1 MHARRR
7 HLLTLLKAF
16 DLVVVVAS
24 ILLAAVATSPE
35 FDRNH
40 WLSIFQVRLSVANVV
55 GVALYLAAWHVALTT
70 RGLYNSY
77 RLSRPM
83 REVTDLAFVTM
94 LCVVPLAALR
104 PLVDI
109 DVLTPGFVYAFAV
122 AAFVGLCLERRL
134 LREIARRARTMG
146 RNLRDVVFVGA
157 GRQNLESAAD
167 LARRDALG
175 YHVVEVVDIERDLA
189 EPALAPR
196 RVVDK
201 LQGIVDRHPIDEVF
215 VALDL
220 DGGSQSVIREIISTC
235 EEQGVTVRVIANL
248 AVLEWAWASVDTLSG
263 HPVIT
268 IASGPPESV
277 GLVVKRV
284 IDIVIS
290 AVALVVFAP
299 IMALVALAIRL
310 DSSGPAIFRQERV
323 GLNRRRFPAL
333 KFRTMVVDAEKLLP
347 ELERANEA
355 SGAVF
360 KIRRDPRI
368 TRVGRILRRTSL
380 DELPQLWNVFTGD
393 MSIVGP
399 RPLPVRDVDRI
410 EARWHHRRF
419 AVKPGITCLW
429 QVTSRRPNFDDII
442 RADMEYIDN
451 WSLALDFKIMLMT
464 VPAVLS
470 GEGAH

>member
-7 HLLTLLKAF
+7 HLITALKAF
-16 DLVVVVAS
+16 DLLVVAAS
-24 ILLAAVATSPE
+24 ILLAVAATSAE
-35 FDRNH
+35 FDRNR
-40 WLSIFQVRLSVANVV
+40 WFSIFEVRLTIANFV
-55 GVALYLAAWHVALTT
+55 GVSMYLVAWHVALTT

-83 REVTDLAFVTM
+83 REVVDLAIVTL
-94 LCVVPLAALR
+94 LCVVPLAALG

-109 DVLTPGFVYAFAV
+109 DVLTPSFTYAFGLL
-122 AAFVGLCLERRL
+122 AFVGLCLERRL
-134 LREIARRARTMG
+134 LRAIARRARAMG

-157 GRQNLESAAD
+157 GRQNLDAAAD
-167 LARRDALG
+167 LARRDTLG
-175 YHVVEVVDIERDLA
+175 YHVVEVVDIEKDLA
-189 EPALAPR
+189 EPLLAPR

-201 LQGIVDRHPIDEVF
+201 LQAIVDHHPIDEVF

-263 HPVIT
+263 RPVIT

-284 IDIVIS
+284 IDVVVS

-299 IMALVALAIRL
+299 LMALIAIAIRL
-310 DSSGPAIFRQERV
+310 DSAGPAIFRQERV
-323 GLNRRRFPAL
+323 GLNRRRFPAF

-347 ELERANEA
+347 KLEEMNEA

-360 KIRRDPRI
+360 KIKQDPRI

-380 DELPQLWNVFTGD
+380 DELPQLWNVLTGD

-470 GEGAH
+470 GQEAH

>member
-7 HLLTLLKAF
+7 YLMTLLKAS
-16 DLVVVVAS
+16 DLLVVVAS
-24 ILLAAVATSPE
+24 IFLAAVVTLPE
-35 FDRNH
+35 VSRND
-40 WLSIFQVRLSVANVV
+40 WISVFQVRMSLANFV
-55 GVALYLAAWHVALTT
+55 GVSLYLVAWHVALTT

-83 REVTDLAFVTM
+83 REVTDLGIVTL
-94 LCVVPLAALR
+94 LCVMPLALLR

-109 DVLTPGFVYAFAV
+109 EVLSPSFIYVFGV
-122 AAFVGLCLERRL
+122 AAFIGLCFERRL
-134 LREIARRARTMG
+134 LRGVARRARSLG

-167 LARRDALG
+167 LARRDSLG
-175 YHVVEVVDIERDLA
+175 YHVVEVVDIEQDLA
-189 EPALAPR
+189 EPLLAPHK
-196 RVVDK
+196 VVEK
-201 LQGIVDRHPIDEVF
+201 LQAIVDRHPIDEVF

-277 GLVVKRV
+277 GLVVKRL

-290 AVALVVFAP
+290 SVSLVVFAP
-299 IMALVALAIRL
+299 LMALIALAIRL
-310 DSSGPAIFRQERV
+310 DSKGPAIFRQERV

-347 ELERANEA
+347 KLEQMNEA

-360 KIRRDPRI
+360 KIKEDPRI
-368 TRVGRILRRTSL
+368 TRVGRFLRRTSL

-393 MSIVGP
+393 MSIVCP

-419 AVKPGITCLW
+419 AVKPG
-429 QVTSRRPNFDDII
+429 
-442 RADMEYIDN
+442 
-451 WSLALDFKIMLMT
+451 
-464 VPAVLS
+464 
-470 GEGAH
+470 

>member
-1 MHARRR
+1 M
-7 HLLTLLKAF
+7 TLLKAF
-16 DLVVVVAS
+16 DLLVVVSSSLFAF
-24 ILLAAVATSPE
+24 AMTSRE
-35 FDRNH
+35 FERDN
-40 WLSIFQVRLSVANVV
+40 WLSIFQLRLSLANLL
-55 GVALYLAAWHVALTT
+55 GVFLYVAAWHVALTT

-83 REVTDLAFVTM
+83 REVGDLAVVVL
-94 LCVVPLAALR
+94 LCVGPLALLR
-104 PLVDI
+104 SFLDI
-109 DVLTPGFVYAFAV
+109 DVLTPSFINFFGVTSFL
-122 AAFVGLCLERRL
+122 GLCLERRL
-134 LREIARRARTMG
+134 LRGIARHARAMG

-157 GRQNLESAAD
+157 GRQNLEAAAD
-167 LARRDALG
+167 LARRDSLG
-175 YHVVEVVDIERDLA
+175 YHVVEVIDIENDLA
-189 EPALAPR
+189 QPR
-196 RVVDK
+196 FDPEKVVER
-201 LQGIVDRHPIDEVF
+201 LQHVVDRHPIDEVF

-220 DGGSQSVIREIISTC
+220 DGGSQSVIRSLISAC

-277 GLVVKRV
+277 GLAVKRV
-284 IDIVIS
+284 IDLLIS
-290 AVALVVFAP
+290 AVSMVVLAPLFAL
-299 IMALVALAIRL
+299 IALAIRL
-310 DSSGPAIFRQERV
+310 DSTGPAIFRQERV

-333 KFRTMVVDAEKLLP
+333 KFRTMVMDAEKLLP
-347 ELERANEA
+347 KLEALNEA

-360 KIRRDPRI
+360 KIENDPRI

-410 EARWHHRRF
+410 DVRWHHRRF

-429 QVTSRRPNFDDII
+429 QVTSRRPNFEDII